1 MKQQQPPPEVAA
13 AANAIPPAQHAVQP
27 QPQPKGKRSS
37 SASAASADGGH
48 AQGKITASITLREV
62 ETKGVHVAP
71 IRAHA
76 PQLID
81 KAPTSSTA
89 TAVAAAAA
97 TILKAAQGA
106 AHPAAGTT
114 AAAAAQPHRRT
125 QITSLKVARPTS
137 GGGSAGST
145 LYDALKLRRD
155 RSSPPTSPNF

>member
-1 MKQQQPPPEVAA
+1 
-13 AANAIPPAQHAVQP
+13 
-27 QPQPKGKRSS
+27 
-37 SASAASADGGH
+37 
-48 AQGKITASITLREV
+48 V
-62 ETKGVHVAP
+62 ETKGVHAAP

-81 KAPTSSTA
+81 KPPIPSIV
-89 TAVAAAAA
+89 TAVAAAATISKA
-97 TILKAAQGA
+97 TQGA
-106 AHPAAGTT
+106 AQPAVGTS

-125 QITSLKVARPTS
+125 LVTPLKVARPTS